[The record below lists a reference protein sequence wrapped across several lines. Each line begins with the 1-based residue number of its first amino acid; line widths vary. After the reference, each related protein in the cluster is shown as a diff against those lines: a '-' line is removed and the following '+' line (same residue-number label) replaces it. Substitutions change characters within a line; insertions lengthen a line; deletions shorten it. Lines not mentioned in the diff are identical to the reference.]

1 MFDAAFGFPP
11 ALCDAVLMARSTD
24 EPLGATVRALRE
36 ARGVSRE
43 VLAVDAGIS
52 TGTLA
57 RLELGKSDPPWST
70 LRAVATALE
79 LTVSELASAIETGTD
94 KR

>member
-1 MFDAAFGFPP
+1 MPR
-11 ALCDAVLMARSTD
+11 LVSRT
-24 EPLGATVRALRE
+24 LGATVRELRE
-36 ARGVSRE
+36 ARGVSRK
-43 VLAVDAGIS
+43 VLAVDAGLS

-70 LRAVATALE
+70 IHAVAAALE
-79 LTVSELASAIETGTD
+79 LTVSELAAAVETRER